1 MHENYILLIESKLNT
16 ELTKKK
22 KKVISV
28 VSVLATKRW
37 VRLYIYMEYAAISF
51 SNFLVAMRKHYEI
64 IKKM

>member
-16 ELTKKK
+16 ELTK

-64 IKKM
+64 VKKM

>member
-16 ELTKKK
+16 ELTK